1 MASIHPVARL
11 VHPLQNKVGFQVW
24 FISMQVVY
32 SLEKSHRHSIDTAV
46 RPPTEA
52 IGADCGR
59 KTRHRKVDGGG
70 IVQEEPGA
78 PRSFQIQS
86 CDGRPLAA
94 FQF

>member
-1 MASIHPVARL
+1 MNRIYPSSGAHAAGFIHTRI
-11 VHPLQNKVGFQVW
+11 NSFY
-24 FISMQVVY
+24 FIQVVN
-32 SLEKSHRHSIDTAV
+32 SLEKSHRRIDTTV

-70 IVQEEPGA
+70 IVQEGPGA

-94 FQF
+94 FQY